1 MNLRWIGA
9 GVLLSL
15 HQEADEYRK
24 HDEGADVHRL
34 RIDADD
40 GTEFAG
46 VRILSVVLRPQSRL
60 SQSQVRLRKHAANT
74 APSGALISPH

>member
-9 GVLLSL
+9 EVLLSL
-15 HQEADEYRK
+15 HQENGEYRQY
-24 HDEGADVHRL
+24 DEGADVHKL
-34 RIDADD
+34 WVDADD

-60 SQSQVRLRKHAANT
+60 SQSQVRLRKHAANA